1 MKKTSEKPKERKIPI
16 IYVFFPQIIS
26 FVLTI
31 LAIYYSLSTNYL
43 LNLFKLSIPH
53 EININTKIS
62 LLARIAAWI
71 SVVLVFNVFSVIGA
85 RVATSAINPLKDN
98 NNQLVT
104 LFNKIL
110 SNSIEQTIIFI
121 PLLANFII
129 NDSNRDDNLKQAV
142 VLAIIWI
149 IGRILF
155 SLAYYLGYMVDFTQ
169 LRGFGFFPTIFP
181 SVILSLRLAG
191 INLFLNK

>member
-1 MKKTSEKPKERKIPI
+1 M
-16 IYVFFPQIIS
+16 
-26 FVLTI
+26 
-31 LAIYYSLSTNYL
+31 
-43 LNLFKLSIPH
+43 
-53 EININTKIS
+53 
-62 LLARIAAWI
+62 
-71 SVVLVFNVFSVIGA
+71 FNVFSVIGA

-129 NDSNRDDNLKQAV
+129 NDSNSDDNLKQAV

>member
-1 MKKTSEKPKERKIPI
+1 MEKKSEKPKERKIPI

-129 NDSNRDDNLKQAV
+129 NDSNSDDNLKQAV